1 MAEKTYLDK
10 YETPSEKTAAL
21 IQNLFYLIEFK
32 GYKISEFDKSV
43 GQKKVYLP
51 TCKHSGKIEFSR
63 LLEYCDALG
72 VSLNKLMTFSY
83 ENIAKKAE
91 VEAKEAK
98 IKELKSELAKLE
110 MQVKLDRQSLN
121 TAYQKN

>member
-10 YETPSEKTAAL
+10 YETSEEKTAAL

-32 GYKISEFDKSV
+32 GYKISEFDKKIGS
-43 GQKKVYLP
+43 GKSYLP

-63 LLEYCDALG
+63 LLTYCDALG

-83 ENIAKKAE
+83 ENIVKKTE
-91 VEAKEAK
+91 LDAKEAK
-98 IKELKSELAKLE
+98 VKELESELAKLK
-110 MQVKLDRQSLN
+110 MQVKLDRQALN
-121 TAYQKN
+121 EAYQKH

>member
-10 YETPSEKTAAL
+10 YETSEEKTAAL

-32 GYKISEFDKSV
+32 GYKISEFDKTV
-43 GQKKVYLP
+43 GSGKSYLP
-51 TCKHSGKIEFSR
+51 TCKHTGKIEFSR
-63 LLEYCDALG
+63 LLAYCDALG

-91 VEAKEAK
+91 LDAKEAK
-98 IKELKSELAKLE
+98 VKELESELAKLK
-110 MQVKLDRQSLN
+110 MQVKLDRQVLN
-121 TAYQKN
+121 EAYQKH